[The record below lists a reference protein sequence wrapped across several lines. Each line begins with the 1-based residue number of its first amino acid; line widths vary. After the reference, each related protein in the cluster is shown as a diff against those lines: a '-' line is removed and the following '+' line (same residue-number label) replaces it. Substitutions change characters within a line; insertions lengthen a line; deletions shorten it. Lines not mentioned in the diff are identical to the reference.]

1 MCPRKLKKFFTPQI
15 KTAAIVSL
23 GAVLEWFEFTLYGYL
38 ATYLSI
44 LFFPKEDKTV
54 ALIAVF
60 GVFAASYFMRPL
72 GGLVIGH
79 IGDKFGRKYA
89 VRFSMTLMI
98 VPMLLMSFTPTY
110 QSAGIWAVII
120 LLIARMLQGFSV
132 GGEFTGVL
140 ISLTEAA
147 PKGKRGLV
155 NSLASLSSQIGVIAS
170 SLVVGILA
178 AVLTKNQMLAYGWR
192 IAFFIGLILAIVS
205 TILQK
210 KATESEYFKEI
221 KAKNEETKT
230 PLLDSLKGPKMPLL
244 ATFVLTGYIGISY
257 YMMLTYL
264 PNILISGRGF
274 SVDTTLFISVI
285 VGCVY
290 AFFSPLFGWFADLY
304 GRKIVI
310 YIPIAL
316 MIILVYPMFWVFNK
330 GGFTSVLIAQAVLA
344 AIISAMTASFQVAV
358 TELFP
363 TRYRYSG
370 MSIAYNAGVA
380 LFGGTTP
387 VIALWLTQVT
397 DNSYSPAIYL
407 IITSLITLLVVFKM
421 PETKNSDY
429 FK

>member
-1 MCPRKLKKFFTPQI
+1 MTS
-15 KTAAIVSL
+15 KTKTICIVNL

-38 ATYLSI
+38 ATYLSV
-44 LFFPKEDKTV
+44 LFFPKQDKTV

-60 GVFAASYFMRPL
+60 GIFAASYLMRPL
-72 GGLVIGH
+72 GGLLIGH

-98 VPMLLMSFTPTY
+98 VPMLLMSITPTY
-110 QSAGIWAVII
+110 QSAGIWGVII

-140 ISLTEAA
+140 ISLTEGA
-147 PKGKRGLV
+147 PKDKRGLV

-170 SLVVGILA
+170 SVVVGILA
-178 AVLTKNQMLAYGWR
+178 AVLTKNQMLDYGWR

-210 KATESEYFKEI
+210 KAAESDYFKEM

-244 ATFVLTGYIGISY
+244 ATFVLTGYVGIAF

-264 PNILISGRGF
+264 PNILISQRGF
-274 SVDTTLFISVI
+274 NVDTTLFISVV

-304 GRKIVI
+304 GRKIVL

-316 MIILVYPMFWVFNK
+316 MIILVYPMFWMFNK

-344 AIISAMTASFQVAV
+344 AIISAMTASFQVVV

-370 MSIAYNAGVA
+370 MSIAYNTGNA

-429 FK
+429 FR

>member
-1 MCPRKLKKFFTPQI
+1 MCPKKLKEFFTPQI

-38 ATYLSI
+38 ATYLTT
-44 LFFPKEDKTV
+44 LFFPKQNKTV

-79 IGDKFGRKYA
+79 IGDKFGRKFA
-89 VRFSMTLMI
+89 VRFSMMIMI
-98 VPMLLMSFTPTY
+98 VPMFLMSITPTY

-132 GGEFTGVL
+132 GGEFMGVL
-140 ISLTEAA
+140 VSLTEAA
-147 PKGKRGLV
+147 PKNRRGFI
-155 NSLASLSSQIGVIAS
+155 NSFAAVASQIGMIGS
-170 SLVVGILA
+170 SLVVGLLA
-178 AVLTKNQMLAYGWR
+178 AVLTKDQMLDYGWR